1 MNSNSSRSP
10 FEAVK
15 CRSSISPIISHTTDA
30 AAVTDTNQEP
40 HNHKGKRRKS
50 HHGSVEQQ
58 GSVSVAHHSRRQH
71 GTAQMPKRIPEGT
84 VVTHY
89 AIQLEIFDESKSLN
103 GTNSISSASVAA
115 DLLGLNREQMRR
127 QREAVGIVAAPDEE
141 AESRQA
147 NLEDEEV
154 SETTEAVEAVTAV
167 G

>member
-1 MNSNSSRSP
+1 
-10 FEAVK
+10 
-15 CRSSISPIISHTTDA
+15 
-30 AAVTDTNQEP
+30 
-40 HNHKGKRRKS
+40 
-50 HHGSVEQQ
+50 
-58 GSVSVAHHSRRQH
+58 
-71 GTAQMPKRIPEGT
+71 MPKRIPEGT